1 MRSIP
6 ANLREK
12 IAALTS
18 TQAGALAVGGVA
30 VGGVAVGAAANLHQ
44 LPLGVVHEW
53 MSVEDETPSRDRWI
67 APHGMI
73 LFLLW
78 QMLEAETAST
88 VAASTAVGRSRERLV
103 AWIGRRAWPAPRA
116 MIDAQG
122 SRALLA
128 RSIFIDTEA
137 CRVDTE
143 ACRVDT
149 EARRVDAGEHRL
161 WAAEQALACDG
172 VMAAIW
178 DAEGF
183 DMVAS
188 RRTQLAA
195 ARSHDRLPVLALAVR
210 PWRER
215 TILTAAA
222 TRWGVHP
229 VAQESAEVRTEARAD
244 APAWRAELLRGRG
257 SAGFGGESR
266 VLQCTAPWS
275 WRGG

>member
-1 MRSIP
+1 MRAIP
-6 ANLREK
+6 ANLREQ
-12 IAALTS
+12 IAALT
-18 TQAGALAVGGVA
+18 QVEAGLLALNASSGLG
-30 VGGVAVGAAANLHQ
+30 LHE

-53 MSVEDETPSRDRWI
+53 MTVEEGSGTRGRWI

-73 LFLLW
+73 LWLLW
-78 QMLEAETAST
+78 QMLEAEGARS
-88 VAASTAVGRSRERLV
+88 AVGASPERLI

-116 MIDAQG
+116 MIGAQG

-128 RSIFIDTEA
+128 RSIF
-137 CRVDTE
+137 
-143 ACRVDT
+143 
-149 EARRVDAGEHRL
+149 VDAREHRL

-172 VMAAIW
+172 ILATIF

-195 ARSHDRLPVLALAVR
+195 ARSRDRPPVLALAVR

-215 TILTAAA
+215 TMLTAAA

-229 VAQESAEVRTEARAD
+229 AAQESVD

-257 SAGFGGESR
+257 CSGFGGESR

>member
-1 MRSIP
+1 MRAIP
-6 ANLREK
+6 ANLREQ
-12 IAALTS
+12 IAALTA
-18 TQAGALAVGGVA
+18 TQAGTL
-30 VGGVAVGAAANLHQ
+30 AVGAAANLHQ

-53 MSVEDETPSRDRWI
+53 MSVEEETPSRARDRWV

-78 QMLEAETAST
+78 QMLEAEAATTTAT
-88 VAASTAVGRSRERLV
+88 TTATAGRSHERLI

-116 MIDAQG
+116 MIGAQG
-122 SRALLA
+122 SRALLG
-128 RSIFIDTEA
+128 RSLF
-137 CRVDTE
+137 
-143 ACRVDT
+143 
-149 EARRVDAGEHRL
+149 VDAGEHRL

-172 VMAAIW
+172 VMAVIW

-195 ARSHDRLPVLALAVR
+195 ARSRERPPVLALAVR

-215 TILTAAA
+215 TMLTAAA
-222 TRWGVHP
+222 SRWGVHP
-229 VAQESAEVRTEARAD
+229 VAGGSADARAD
-244 APAWRAELLRGRG
+244 AHAEAPAWRAELLRGRG

-266 VLQCTAPWS
+266 ALQCTAPWS

>member
-1 MRSIP
+1 MD
-6 ANLREK
+6 
-12 IAALTS
+12 
-18 TQAGALAVGGVA
+18 AGA
-30 VGGVAVGAAANLHQ
+30 
-44 LPLGVVHEW
+44 
-53 MSVEDETPSRDRWI
+53 
-67 APHGMI
+67 
-73 LFLLW
+73 
-78 QMLEAETAST
+78 
-88 VAASTAVGRSRERLV
+88 
-103 AWIGRRAWPAPRA
+103 
-116 MIDAQG
+116 
-122 SRALLA
+122 
-128 RSIFIDTEA
+128 
-137 CRVDTE
+137 
-143 ACRVDT
+143 
-149 EARRVDAGEHRL
+149 HRL

-195 ARSHDRLPVLALAVR
+195 ARSRDRPPVLALAVR

-215 TILTAAA
+215 TMLTAAA

-229 VAQESAEVRTEARAD
+229 VAQGSAEARAD

-266 VLQCTAPWS
+266 VLQATAPWS